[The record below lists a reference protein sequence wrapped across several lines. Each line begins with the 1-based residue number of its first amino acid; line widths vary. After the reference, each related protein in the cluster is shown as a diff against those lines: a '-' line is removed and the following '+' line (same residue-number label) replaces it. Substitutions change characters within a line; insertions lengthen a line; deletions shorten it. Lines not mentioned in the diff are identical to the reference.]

1 MELVEGG
8 GVFGLEGG
16 GEKGRKGLERETV
29 KRRSDEWDWKEERGR
44 RVSGG
49 RVMGKEG
56 GGLSGLEG
64 GK

>member
-1 MELVEGG
+1 MS
-8 GVFGLEGG
+8 
-16 GEKGRKGLERETV
+16 GLERETV

-56 GGLSGLEG
+56 GGLLGFEG